1 MQAAANHAIFQLH
14 KLAPS
19 FRLNTDSANSVQQL
33 AAVLSPVVAADI
45 AVAVAARLYFAVG
58 TAVAEHIAV
67 AVVQTADSG
76 NFAAHIA
83 VHRIAAEQADSAH
96 YLSLCRKAAR
106 KSRAFWAFPAEQAD

>member
-19 FRLNTDSANSVQQL
+19 FQLNTDSANSVQQL

-45 AVAVAARLYFAVG
+45 AAARLCFVAE
-58 TAVAEHIAV
+58 TAVAGHIAV
-67 AVVQTADSG
+67 AVMQTADSG

>member
-1 MQAAANHAIFQLH
+1 MQAVANHAIFQLH

-45 AVAVAARLYFAVG
+45 AVDAAAQLCFAVE
-58 TAVAEHIAV
+58 TAVA
-67 AVVQTADSG
+67 QTADSG
-76 NFAAHIA
+76 NFAA
-83 VHRIAAEQADSAH
+83 HRIAAEQADSAH